1 MLRYFFL
8 CVLGVWMALGGGSAL
23 AGEHEKDVTSVLRVT
38 FLDQQGVQK
47 DERLLTMTELQALP
61 SAQFTTN
68 TIWTDGVQQFRG
80 VWLGDLMI
88 NLGVTEGTIY
98 FSALNEYLIE
108 IALSEMVSGGP
119 MLAYEW
125 NGKPMS
131 ARDKG
136 PLWIVFP
143 YDSDQKYQTESVYAQ
158 SIWQL
163 DRIEVSR

>member
-1 MLRYFFL
+1 M
-8 CVLGVWMALGGGSAL
+8 VLGGASAF
-23 AGEHEKDVTSVLRVT
+23 AEEHAQDTASVLQVT
-38 FLDQQGVQK
+38 FLDLQDVQK
-47 DERLLTMTELQALP
+47 DERLLTMAEIQALP
-61 SAQFTTN
+61 AAEFSTN
-68 TIWTDGVQQFRG
+68 TIWTDGVQHFRG
-80 VWLGDLMI
+80 VWLGDLMVH
-88 NLGVTEGTIY
+88 LGVAQGTVY

-108 IALSEMVSGGP
+108 IDLSEMVPGGP

-125 NGKPMS
+125 NGHPMS
-131 ARDKG
+131 PRDKG